1 MSEIRPLEKEP
12 PPGTVYYVVT
22 EQKTVIEVAV
32 NAAGQ
37 TPSPHIAR
45 HRAFATKG
53 EADFVLSIDPNY
65 FDRV

>member
-1 MSEIRPLEKEP
+1 MSVIRPLDKEP
-12 PPGTVYYVVT
+12 PPGTAYYIVT
-22 EQKTVIEVAV
+22 DAKAVAEVMV

-45 HRAFATKG
+45 GRAFATKG